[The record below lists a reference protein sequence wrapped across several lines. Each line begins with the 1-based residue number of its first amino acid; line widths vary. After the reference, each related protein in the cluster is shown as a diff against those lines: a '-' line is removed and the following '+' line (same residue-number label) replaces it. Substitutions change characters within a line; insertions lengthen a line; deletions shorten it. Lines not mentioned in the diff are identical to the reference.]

1 MKHVYSKGEYPKMRE
16 LLYLKCTNT
25 QMFIP
30 KYIMD
35 MMDKIPK
42 NKEEDIIIARIPKRS
57 YPKNFRNYTQNM

>member
-1 MKHVYSKGEYPKMRE
+1 
-16 LLYLKCTNT
+16 
-25 QMFIP
+25 MFIP

-42 NKEEDIIIARIPKRS
+42 NKEEDIIMARIPKRS

>member
-1 MKHVYSKGEYPKMRE
+1 MYTIKMNTQNERVIIF
-16 LLYLKCTNT
+16 KCTNT

-42 NKEEDIIIARIPKRS
+42 HKEEDIIIARIPKR
-57 YPKNFRNYTQNM
+57 NT

>member
-1 MKHVYSKGEYPKMRE
+1 MNTQNERVIIF
-16 LLYLKCTNT
+16 KCTNT

-42 NKEEDIIIARIPKRS
+42 HKEEDIIIARIPKRT